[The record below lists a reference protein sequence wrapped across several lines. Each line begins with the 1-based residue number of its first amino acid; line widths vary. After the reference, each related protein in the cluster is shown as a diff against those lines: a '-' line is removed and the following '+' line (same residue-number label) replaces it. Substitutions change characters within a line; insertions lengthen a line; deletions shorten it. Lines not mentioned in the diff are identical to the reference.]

1 MYILVV
7 AGPRDWKNKEYVW
20 AVLDLFIQQHSDLEK
35 VISGDATGVDLFTKE
50 WAEHRQIPFEIFEA
64 DWDRY
69 KSGAGPIRNKQMA
82 QVGDVLVAFRYP
94 HRVFTAGTKSMID
107 QMVMRGKVIYFS
119 SPFDQYMRGWPTFEP
134 YVDPQSKLYLE

>member
-7 AGPRDWKNKEYVW
+7 TGPRDWKNKEYVW
-20 AVLDLFIQQHSDLEK
+20 AVLDLFVQQHSDLEK

-50 WAEHRQIPFEIFEA
+50 WAEHRQIPFEMFEA

-82 QVGDVLVAFRYP
+82 QVGDVLIAFRYP
-94 HRVFTAGTKSMID
+94 HTVFTLL
-107 QMVMRGKVIYFS
+107 RC
-119 SPFDQYMRGWPTFEP
+119 
-134 YVDPQSKLYLE
+134 